1 MPYFQ
6 LNAKTGVLVIYRAE
20 YEGVEMT
27 DFNLKKNFK
36 SGELDTTYGDK
47 GICIINEDVILFDM
61 AEGKN
66 EYENSFYVTGA
77 TRNFSET
84 MQYFLARITPYG
96 ILDPDFVGG
105 SILGS
110 FVEGVHSQA
119 LSISTL
125 NDGRILILGDVD
137 YSYPGLARF
146 NVDGTPDKTFGDNGV
161 RVLDFLSEKRSADD
175 RLVQD
180 EFGKKGHAR
189 SASDGL
195 SNIIVF
201 PDGSMLIAYSF
212 RNSGRQLF
220 ISLKENGDLDT
231 RFQGKG
237 YSDITIPSPALIS
250 RIRGLGLH
258 KVDGVDKL
266 VLSGYCEELFD
277 GDWTYRGF
285 FARYEMNGD
294 PDVDF
299 GKSGSVIV
307 LEPEGGTE
315 LWGLDILDDG
325 KILGIGRTPH
335 PAMGSGGPPA
345 KGLIVRLDAR
355 GGSDLNVI
363 ISKEYQNEWISGVT
377 QSDKKMVLAGS
388 YWGETGVFGVVG
400 RYDENGEPDSEF
412 GINNDGMVSFPSS
425 GMSRVIA
432 LQKDGSI
439 LVGGSILNDG
449 ITIPAVLRFLG

>member
-1 MPYFQ
+1 
-6 LNAKTGVLVIYRAE
+6 
-20 YEGVEMT
+20 MT
-27 DFNLKKNFK
+27 DFNLKRIHKA
-36 SGELDTTYGDK
+36 GELDAIYGEK
-47 GICIINEDVILFDM
+47 GICLIKEDVIFFDM

-84 MQYFLARITPYG
+84 MQYFLARITPSG
-96 ILDPDFVGG
+96 ILDRDFAGG

-110 FVEGVHSQA
+110 FVEGVDSQA

-161 RVLDFLSEKRSADD
+161 LVLDLFSKKRSADD

-180 EFGKKGHAR
+180 EYDKKGHAR

-212 RNSGRQLF
+212 RYAERQLF
-220 ISLKENGDLDT
+220 IRLKENGDLDT

-237 YSDITIPSPALIS
+237 YSDITIPLPPTIS
-250 RIRGLGLH
+250 RIYGLGLQ

-266 VLSGYCEELFD
+266 VVSGHCDELLD
-277 GDWTYRGF
+277 GDWRHRGF
-285 FARYEMNGD
+285 FARYEINGD

-307 LEPEGGTE
+307 LEPEGGSE
-315 LWGLDILDDG
+315 LRGLDILDDG

-335 PAMGSGGPPA
+335 PGMGQNGPPA

-355 GGSDLNVI
+355 GCFDLNVI
-363 ISKEYQNEWISGVT
+363 ISKGSDNEWISGVI
-377 QSDKKMVLAGS
+377 QGDKKMILAGS
-388 YWGETGVFGVVG
+388 YWDETGVFGVVG

-412 GINNDGMVSFPSS
+412 GINNDGIVPFPSS

-439 LVGGSILNDG
+439 LVGGSVLNDG
-449 ITIPAVLRFLG
+449 KATPAVLRFLG

>member
-1 MPYFQ
+1 
-6 LNAKTGVLVIYRAE
+6 
-20 YEGVEMT
+20 
-27 DFNLKKNFK
+27 
-36 SGELDTTYGDK
+36 
-47 GICIINEDVILFDM
+47 
-61 AEGKN
+61 
-66 EYENSFYVTGA
+66 
-77 TRNFSET
+77 
-84 MQYFLARITPYG
+84 
-96 ILDPDFVGG
+96 
-105 SILGS
+105 
-110 FVEGVHSQA
+110 
-119 LSISTL
+119 
-125 NDGRILILGDVD
+125 VD

-146 NVDGTPDKTFGDNGV
+146 NVDGTPDKTFGDNGIL
-161 RVLDFLSEKRSADD
+161 VLDLFSEKRSADD

-180 EFGKKGHAR
+180 EYDKKGHAR

-212 RNSGRQLF
+212 RYAERQLF
-220 ISLKENGDLDT
+220 IRLKENGDLDT

-237 YSDITIPSPALIS
+237 YSDITIPLPPTIS
-250 RIRGLGLH
+250 RIYGLGLQ
-258 KVDGVDKL
+258 KVNGVDKL
-266 VLSGYCEELFD
+266 VVSGHCDELLD
-277 GDWTYRGF
+277 GVWRHRGF

-307 LEPEGGTE
+307 LEPEGGSE
-315 LWGLDILDDG
+315 LRGLDILDDG

-335 PAMGSGGPPA
+335 PGMGSNGPPA

-355 GGSDLNVI
+355 GCFDLNVI
-363 ISKEYQNEWISGVT
+363 ISKGSDNEWISGVI
-377 QSDKKMVLAGS
+377 QGDKKMILAGS
-388 YWGETGVFGVVG
+388 YWDETGVFGVVG

-412 GINNDGMVSFPSS
+412 GINNDGMVPFPSS

-449 ITIPAVLRFLG
+449 KATPAVLRFLG

>member
-1 MPYFQ
+1 
-6 LNAKTGVLVIYRAE
+6 
-20 YEGVEMT
+20 MT
-27 DFNLKKNFK
+27 DFNLKRIHKA
-36 SGELDTTYGDK
+36 GELDAIYGEK
-47 GICIINEDVILFDM
+47 GICLIKEDVIFFDM

-84 MQYFLARITPYG
+84 MQYFLARITPSG
-96 ILDPDFVGG
+96 ILDRDFAGG

-110 FVEGVHSQA
+110 FVEGVDSQA

-146 NVDGTPDKTFGDNGV
+146 NVDGTPDKTFGDNGIL
-161 RVLDFLSEKRSADD
+161 VLDLFSEKRSADD

-180 EFGKKGHAR
+180 EYDKKGHAR

-212 RNSGRQLF
+212 RYAERQLF
-220 ISLKENGDLDT
+220 IRLKENGDLDT

-237 YSDITIPSPALIS
+237 YSDITIPLPPTIS
-250 RIRGLGLH
+250 RIYGLGLQ

-266 VLSGYCEELFD
+266 VVSGHCDELLD
-277 GDWTYRGF
+277 GDWRHRGF

-307 LEPEGGTE
+307 LEPEGGSE
-315 LWGLDILDDG
+315 LRGLDILDDG

-335 PAMGSGGPPA
+335 PGMGQNGPPA

-355 GGSDLNVI
+355 GCFDLNVI
-363 ISKEYQNEWISGVT
+363 ISKGSDNEWISGVI
-377 QSDKKMVLAGS
+377 QGDKKMILAGS
-388 YWGETGVFGVVG
+388 YWDETGVFGVVG

-412 GINNDGMVSFPSS
+412 GINNDGIVPFPSS

-439 LVGGSILNDG
+439 LVGGSVLNDG
-449 ITIPAVLRFLG
+449 KATPAVLRFLG

>member
-1 MPYFQ
+1 M
-6 LNAKTGVLVIYRAE
+6 NDVI
-20 YEGVEMT
+20 
-27 DFNLKKNFK
+27 LKKTFR
-36 SGELDTTYGDK
+36 SGELDTDYGDK
-47 GICIINEDVILFDM
+47 GVCIIKEDVILFDM

-66 EYENSFYVTGA
+66 EYVNSFYVTGA
-77 TRNFSET
+77 TRNFSEK
-84 MQYFLARITPYG
+84 MKYFLARITPNG
-96 ILDPDFVGG
+96 ILDPDFSGG

-110 FVEGVHSQA
+110 FVEGLHSQA

-125 NDGRILILGDVD
+125 SDGRILILGDVD

-161 RVLDFLSEKRSADD
+161 KVLDFLSEKRSADD
-175 RLVQD
+175 RLIQD
-180 EFGKKGHAR
+180 EHGKKGHAR

-237 YSDITIPSPALIS
+237 YSDITIPLPAMIS
-250 RIRGLGLH
+250 RIYGLGLQ
-258 KVDGVDKL
+258 KINGVDKL
-266 VLSGYCEELFD
+266 VVSGYCDELID
-277 GDWTYRGF
+277 SDWMNRGF

-299 GKSGSVIV
+299 GKNGSVIV
-307 LEPEGGTE
+307 LEPEVGSE

-325 KILGIGRTPH
+325 KVLGIGRTP
-335 PAMGSGGPPA
+335 PPGMGSSRPPS
-345 KGLIVRLDAR
+345 KGLIVRLDAC
-355 GGSDLNVI
+355 GCSDLNVI
-363 ISKEYQNEWISGVT
+363 ISKGSANEWISGVT

-439 LVGGSILNDG
+439 LVGGSISNDG
-449 ITIPAVLRFLG
+449 IAIPAVLRFLG